1 MIAQRLFEKR
11 LLECLLCI
19 TLQLISVNI
28 SSSFHF
34 ILICFGF
41 WMNKDNANI
50 GIKLS
55 SWFNKTNVNLFELSS
70 KLTSLGLLFSNG
82 DSYFIQ
88 STYSPAET
96 Y

>member
-1 MIAQRLFEKR
+1 
-11 LLECLLCI
+11 
-19 TLQLISVNI
+19 
-28 SSSFHF
+28 
-34 ILICFGF
+34 
-41 WMNKDNANI
+41 MNKDNANI